1 MGFVNA
7 NHIYIFNHGCPALK
21 RFLITDINKEMIS
34 EYVILF
40 CIFLLGDFKS
50 SLLALMEDLLLKRLN
65 SAHKLTAT
73 ELAR

>member
-1 MGFVNA
+1 
-7 NHIYIFNHGCPALK
+7 
-21 RFLITDINKEMIS
+21 MIS

-65 SAHKLTAT
+65 SAHKLTDT

>member
-1 MGFVNA
+1 MPT
-7 NHIYIFNHGCPALK
+7 IFKSLIVVLHSK

-40 CIFLLGDFKS
+40 CIFLLGDVKS

-65 SAHKLTAT
+65 SAHKLTDT